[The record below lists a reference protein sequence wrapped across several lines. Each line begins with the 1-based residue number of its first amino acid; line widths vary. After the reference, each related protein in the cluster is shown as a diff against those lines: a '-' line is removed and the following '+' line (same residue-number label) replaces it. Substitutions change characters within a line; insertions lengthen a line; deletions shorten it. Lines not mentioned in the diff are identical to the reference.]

1 MSRDKSQWK
10 SSSWNRRRTS
20 ALILTQAGETALANL
35 ARGQSGFFRG
45 GWNESSSRDDEVM
58 TVCRSWCYIAVSKDL
73 VPYGGGFSRQWLRM
87 RDCIALAYLFFV
99 FCRTRR

>member
-1 MSRDKSQWK
+1 MEVFIVESPPHVCAYSNSGGRNCSCKLGERPKW
-10 SSSWNRRRTS
+10 
-20 ALILTQAGETALANL
+20 IL
-35 ARGQSGFFRG
+35 SG
-45 GWNESSSRDDEVM
+45 GWNESSSRDAEVM
-58 TVCRSWCYIAVSKDL
+58 PVCRSWCYIAVSKDL